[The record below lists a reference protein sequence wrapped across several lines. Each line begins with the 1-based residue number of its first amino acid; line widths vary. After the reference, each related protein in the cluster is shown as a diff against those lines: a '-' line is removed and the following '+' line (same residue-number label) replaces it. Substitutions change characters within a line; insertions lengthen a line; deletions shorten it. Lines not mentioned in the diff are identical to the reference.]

1 MHALKIVLLIIAL
14 VLLIVSVATPEW
26 ISADVSIPAT
36 DLTPEVNLKT
46 NMGLWE
52 ACQGN
57 KQAQICKSNTPLTGN
72 TDQDATLNSL
82 RTLSLLSIVLVA
94 LAILCCFICK
104 NKAPVMILICVA
116 LLSCISTIGVFA
128 GKVPKTMPK
137 SKEGYSFWLQVA
149 AACVLLLVFVM
160 KLIVK
165 GKKM

>member
-26 ISADVSIPAT
+26 LEFSFSPTDNITIPS
-36 DLTPEVNLKT
+36 

-52 ACQGN
+52 SCGALDSSS
-57 KQAQICKSNTPLTGN
+57 KSCTTNTPLTGN
-72 TDQDATLNSL
+72 MDQDATVNSL

-94 LAILCCFICK
+94 IAILCCFICK
-104 NKAPVMILICVA
+104 NKAPVMVLICIA

-128 GKVPKTMPK
+128 GKVPKTIPK

-160 KLIVK
+160 KLMVK

>member
-26 ISADVSIPAT
+26 FELSFSPTDNITISG
-36 DLTPEVNLKT
+36 

-52 ACQGN
+52 QCLTSPQDTSSKSCQS
-57 KQAQICKSNTPLTGN
+57 ITPLTGN
-72 TDQDATLNSL
+72 MDQDATVNSL

-104 NKAPVMILICVA
+104 NKAPVMVLICIA
-116 LLSCISTIGVFA
+116 LLSCISTIGVAA
-128 GKVPKTMPK
+128 GKVPKTMPN